1 MNSDNKKL
9 DIFIFIKTIWEEKL
23 LVTLFTI
30 IPIFISYIYYVK
42 SENLYEHKIS
52 FNIDVE
58 KFVTYRTSND
68 CDIICKKR
76 HYFLELN
83 NLLNENLELN
93 EQFQIT
99 YKKNEISKL
108 NEIYLNLKNKAN
120 IELSNKYEIE
130 MRDFNKYMYDF
141 NFFPSKI
148 YFSYILERVRYNE
161 IMIKFMNNDRRV
173 FILQEPILTKL
184 PNRKFSLF
192 LFTLLLSPLL
202 SSFLIFIKYNHKT
215 LLK

>member
-1 MNSDNKKL
+1 MSSDNKKL

-30 IPIFISYIYYVK
+30 VPIFVSYGYYKK
-42 SENLYEHKIS
+42 SENLYEHKVS

-58 KFVTYRTSND
+58 KFVTYRSSND
-68 CDIICKKR
+68 CDIVCKKR
-76 HYFLELN
+76 YYFLEIN

-120 IELSNKYEIE
+120 IELSNKYEVE
-130 MRDFNKYMYDF
+130 MRDFNKLMNDS

-148 YFSYILERVRYNE
+148 YFSYILERFKYNE
-161 IMIKFMNNDRRV
+161 VMIRFLNNDRGV
-173 FILQEPILTKL
+173 FIFQEPILTTL
-184 PNRKFSLF
+184 PNRKLSLF
-192 LFTLLLSPLL
+192 LFTLLLSPIL
-202 SSFLIFIKYNHKT
+202 SSFLIFIKYNYKT
-215 LLK
+215 LFK